1 MEELSAF
8 GQLVRSILPQARRI
22 AIFGCDGQLRW
33 ASGSPKDSA
42 LRLLVTALLAQSKA
56 GQSAATSVE
65 DATAAYAFRICDG
78 TGALHG
84 VLAFSCET
92 APDGAVTDATAV
104 IGRKIAPLLAILA
117 RDLTRDRT
125 RETLQQHIDE
135 TMQLA
140 WLRDSPAVDIESD
153 PIEHLCERLVAKLDA
168 DLLVASD
175 PGHHFERCYTRPDC
189 RLQDIDALRTEAIG
203 KILRLAQSR
212 GESLCVNRSRLNANS
227 DVFRFVTVP
236 LSQRGATVG
245 ALTVFSAHSRRRLQ
259 RRDARLLERV
269 APRLRELIELRVD
282 AATGL
287 PTRAAMEQFVASSKD
302 GQASSRCVVYL
313 DVDQMH
319 VLNDL
324 FGFDTGD
331 EVLRR
336 LAALWPAGRIDRDGL
351 MGRLSGDRF
360 VVILNDCTLNRARAW
375 ADTARTMI
383 EQLAIPEVCSGFKLS
398 ASLGV
403 AVLEAGERFETALA
417 CAATACRA
425 AKDRG
430 RNQVALFTENDR
442 SLLQRQDDLHLFRQI
457 IGALEGQ
464 RLQLMAQPIIP
475 LRDTARGTQYELL
488 VRLID
493 SSGNA
498 LGPAKFLS
506 AATRYQLLPKLDRGV
521 LRRALAEIAPFAHVL
536 AEQRAICWINV
547 AGPSVGQPD
556 FADFVRTS
564 IKSST
569 VPGCLIGFEFTE
581 GAAIGNLDAARRF
594 IERVREL
601 GCSFALDDFGTG
613 FSSLAYLKTL
623 AVSAVKIDGAFIRD
637 LLTDARSDALV
648 AAVLEIARQLGLDTV
663 AEFIESPETA
673 ERLRALGVTFGQGYH
688 FARPRL
694 LLDVLTELAAARS
707 SPILQLASG

>member
-92 APDGAVTDATAV
+92 AADGAVTDATAV

-135 TMQLA
+135 TMQLE

-153 PIEHLCERLVAKLDA
+153 PIERLCERLVAKLDA

-175 PGHHFERCYTRPDC
+175 PGHHFEHCYTRPDC

-227 DVFRFVTVP
+227 DV
-236 LSQRGATVG
+236 
-245 ALTVFSAHSRRRLQ
+245 RRRLQ

-287 PTRAAMEQFVASSKD
+287 PTRAAMEHFVASSKD
-302 GQASSRCVVYL
+302 GQVSSRCVVYL

-360 VVILNDCTLNRARAW
+360 VVILNDCTLNQARAW
-375 ADTARTMI
+375 AEPARTMI

-475 LRDTARGTQYELL
+475 LCDTARGTQYELL

-521 LRRALAEIAPFAHVL
+521 LRRALVEIAPFAHVL

>member
-1 MEELSAF
+1 
-8 GQLVRSILPQARRI
+8 
-22 AIFGCDGQLRW
+22 
-33 ASGSPKDSA
+33 
-42 LRLLVTALLAQSKA
+42 
-56 GQSAATSVE
+56 
-65 DATAAYAFRICDG
+65 
-78 TGALHG
+78 
-84 VLAFSCET
+84 
-92 APDGAVTDATAV
+92 
-104 IGRKIAPLLAILA
+104 
-117 RDLTRDRT
+117 
-125 RETLQQHIDE
+125 
-135 TMQLA
+135 
-140 WLRDSPAVDIESD
+140 
-153 PIEHLCERLVAKLDA
+153 
-168 DLLVASD
+168 
-175 PGHHFERCYTRPDC
+175 
-189 RLQDIDALRTEAIG
+189 
-203 KILRLAQSR
+203 
-212 GESLCVNRSRLNANS
+212 
-227 DVFRFVTVP
+227 
-236 LSQRGATVG
+236 
-245 ALTVFSAHSRRRLQ
+245 
-259 RRDARLLERV
+259 
-269 APRLRELIELRVD
+269 
-282 AATGL
+282 
-287 PTRAAMEQFVASSKD
+287 
-302 GQASSRCVVYL
+302 
-313 DVDQMH
+313 
-319 VLNDL
+319 
-324 FGFDTGD
+324 
-331 EVLRR
+331 
-336 LAALWPAGRIDRDGL
+336 
-351 MGRLSGDRF
+351 
-360 VVILNDCTLNRARAW
+360 
-375 ADTARTMI
+375 MI
-383 EQLAIPEVCSGFKLS
+383 EQLAIPEICSGFKLS

-403 AVLEAGERFETALA
+403 AVLETGERFETALA

-464 RLQLMAQPIIP
+464 RLQLMAQPIVP
-475 LRDTARGTQYELL
+475 LRDSARGTQYELL

-521 LRRALAEIAPFAHVL
+521 LRCALAEIAPFAHAL

-564 IKSST
+564 IKSSS

-637 LLTDARSDALV
+637 LLTDARSEALV

-663 AEFIESPETA
+663 AEFVESPETA
-673 ERLRALGVTFGQGYH
+673 ERLRTLGVTFGQGYH

-707 SPILQLASG
+707 SPILQLASASALTTTP